1 MMALSCETEEVLANI
16 HLECHYV

>member
-1 MMALSCETEEVLANI
+1 MALSCETEEVLANI